1 MNKQLHQTTL
11 NLMSLIQFYQRAS
24 GDNEK
29 IRCAIEFSQSL
40 AKEGLEASGEKQK
53 LQFCADAVE
62 AITSVVAQRTS
73 EDAKA
78 QHTTPLLDR
87 DEIDFIQDMLLSDV
101 SHEDGTQS
109 DEVNNRYKMDLYGT

>member
-29 IRCAIEFSQSL
+29 IKCAIEFSQSL
-40 AKEGLEASGEKQK
+40 TREGLEASGEKQK

-73 EDAKA
+73 VDAKA